1 MKKQFSWHS
10 SVCQHWQQQH
20 LLIRR
25 TPERHGDGWWL
36 KCIQSDS
43 ADNAR
48 VSEVHY
54 RQANGTG

>member
-1 MKKQFSWHS
+1 
-10 SVCQHWQQQH
+10 VCQHWQQQH